1 METFSSLETPA
12 GQRAL
17 KCLLLC
23 KVCRGLNNVT
33 IQLVKIASR
42 AYDTFVWS
50 SYVCICMQ
58 RFLLTLIVAP
68 TCCTLMPKAW
78 VKYHSYHGDRAS
90 RYLHTLTRF
99 VYISRHIIL
108 TLSILLAWDCSSFRT
123 DIFYTVTAYFP
134 PNDNIINSFDL
145 FVPVILN

>member
-12 GQRAL
+12 GQHAL

-33 IQLVKIASR
+33 VQLVKIASR

-58 RFLLTLIVAP
+58 RFLLTLSGAHMLTP
-68 TCCTLMPKAW
+68 MPKAR
-78 VKYHSYHGDRAS
+78 VKYHSYHEDRAS

-99 VYISRHIIL
+99 VYISRHII
-108 TLSILLAWDCSSFRT
+108 
-123 DIFYTVTAYFP
+123 
-134 PNDNIINSFDL
+134 
-145 FVPVILN
+145 

>member
-17 KCLLLC
+17 KCLLLY

-33 IQLVKIASR
+33 VQLVEIASR

-58 RFLLTLIVAP
+58 RFLLTLSGAHMLTP
-68 TCCTLMPKAW
+68 MPKTW

>member
-1 METFSSLETPA
+1 METFSSLQTPA

-33 IQLVKIASR
+33 VQLVKIASR

-68 TCCTLMPKAW
+68 TCL
-78 VKYHSYHGDRAS
+78 HSCQKHG
-90 RYLHTLTRF
+90 
-99 VYISRHIIL
+99 
-108 TLSILLAWDCSSFRT
+108 SSTTPIMEIEQADTF
-123 DIFYTVTAYFP
+123 IP
-134 PNDNIINSFDL
+134 
-145 FVPVILN
+145 

>member
-1 METFSSLETPA
+1 MEKFSSLETPA

-33 IQLVKIASR
+33 VQLVKIASR

-68 TCCTLMPKAW
+68 TCL
-78 VKYHSYHGDRAS
+78 HSYQKHG
-90 RYLHTLTRF
+90 
-99 VYISRHIIL
+99 
-108 TLSILLAWDCSSFRT
+108 SSTTPIMEIEQADTF
-123 DIFYTVTAYFP
+123 IP
-134 PNDNIINSFDL
+134 
-145 FVPVILN
+145 